1 MTSNTK
7 SAPTIRAASLADAA
21 AMAVLVDIAGE
32 GVPNRLWLEMAE
44 SGRSALELGRERA
57 RREEGGFSYRHTIV
71 AMVDDEIAACLIGYL
86 LDDPYDLTGL
96 DNLPEPFRP
105 LVRLEAKAPGTWYV
119 NVIATFPE
127 YRNQGLGARLLEVAD
142 DQTREAGASASSII
156 VGSWNEGAA
165 RLYSRCG
172 YRAVAREP
180 AILPEAYPQT
190 GDWLLMT
197 RSLSKR
203 RSP

>member
-57 RREEGGFSYRHTIV
+57 RREEGGFSYRHTTV

-96 DNLPEPFRP
+96 DNMPEPFRP

-142 DQTREAGASASSII
+142 DQTR
-156 VGSWNEGAA
+156 
-165 RLYSRCG
+165 
-172 YRAVAREP
+172 
-180 AILPEAYPQT
+180 
-190 GDWLLMT
+190 
-197 RSLSKR
+197 
-203 RSP
+203 